1 MGSVSRERRH
11 VNAGALLGEAVAAGE
26 EALQQMVVRRLN
38 GLLGMAVT
46 YLLGRQSYERRER
59 VVPWEEMAGVCARCK
74 SRRMVRFSRNGYR
87 KRSLLTPVGWI
98 EFLLPRV
105 RCQCGGSVGMD
116 FAGLVAPYQRISDEV
131 DEQIRHWY
139 HLGLSLRQLE
149 QELARSYIGPVGR
162 RTILT
167 RLHQVADNV
176 ERCRPSLVPPVV
188 QLDAIWITQLVPTG
202 EFFTDR
208 KGRRRQRK
216 ARVKR
221 PVLIALGVW
230 PAEEYGEILDWML
243 GDSEDA
249 AQWTAF
255 LERLE
260 ENGVRG
266 ENGLEVLIHDGGAGL
281 CSAVQTVHFDAHQQ
295 RCLFHK
301 LRNIARTI
309 RLPEGLSHPERSRR
323 RKAILK
329 EFRAIWQA
337 KSYATMLRRYLRVV
351 RHFRSAQPD
360 AVATL
365 RRDFRHTIGFFAILR
380 KHPDWQVRFLRTTS
394 RLERFNRSLRRRA
407 RIANAFHSD
416 AGLLAMLS
424 YEIALFNT

>member
-1 MGSVSRERRH
+1 MKSVLREARH
-11 VNAGALLGEAVAAGE
+11 VKGSDLLADAITAGE
-26 EALQQMVVRRLN
+26 EALRQMVVRRLN
-38 GLLGMAVT
+38 ELLVLAVT
-46 YLLGRQSYERRER
+46 YLLGRESYVRRKQ
-59 VVPWEEMAGVCARCK
+59 VAAGVEMTGQCARCK
-74 SRRMVRFSRNGYR
+74 SQQVVRLRRNGYR
-87 KRSLLTPVGWI
+87 LRSLLTPVGWI
-98 EFLLPRV
+98 DFLLPRV
-105 RCQCGGSVGMD
+105 RCRCGGSVEMD
-116 FAGLVAPYQRISDEV
+116 FSGLVRPYQRISDDV

-149 QELARSYIGPVGR
+149 QELARSYLGPLGR
-162 RTILT
+162 RTLLS
-167 RLHQVADNV
+167 RLHQLV
-176 ERCRPSLVPPVV
+176 ESAGRSRPSAVPAVV

-202 EFFTDR
+202 EFFHDR

-230 PAEEYGEILDWML
+230 PEDEYTAILDSLL

-249 AQWTAF
+249 EQWTAF

-266 ENGLEVLIHDGGAGL
+266 ENGLELLIHDGGAGL
-281 CSAVQTVHFDAHQQ
+281 CAALQTVHFDAHQQ

-301 LRNIARTI
+301 LRNITRAI
-309 RLPEGLSHPERSRR
+309 RLPDGLSRPERSRQ

-337 KSYATMLRRYLRVV
+337 KGYTTLLRRYLRVV
-351 RHFRSAQPD
+351 RQFRSAQPE

-365 RRDFRHTIGFFAILR
+365 RRDFRHTIGFFQILR

-407 RIANAFHSD
+407 RTANAFHSD
-416 AGLLAMLS
+416 AGVLAMIS
-424 YEIALFNT
+424 YEVAQFNA